1 MLVLLTTMSPLF
13 FSPGFAL
20 SSHFDSERTSEGKE
34 LLSQKVPGWQQAC
47 AEPNKLP
54 ERAMLLAQQMS
65 GVGGAP
71 GPHTHPH
78 HPGGPHP
85 KGAMAISDPISGAK
99 PLPVPPELAAL
110 MAGGTL
116 GQQRLMQGGAE
127 GGVAS
132 LNGSAGPHGGGDDYQ
147 QWMEAKAAKSSG
159 SQAGAQGYSNTL
171 PVRKGAPAKHKAALP
186 ETRTL
191 PRSSSMA
198 AGLEKNGRARVQA
211 IFSHAAGDNST
222 LLSFAAG
229 DVITLLVPEARDGW
243 HYGENEKNRM
253 RGWFPFSYTHLLT
266 DREEEPGPQLRVHNL
281 QHGKSSSTGN
291 LLEREDASLPL
302 PDYSM
307 HSRMAA
313 QNAAVVLRQQ
323 QQPLQRP
330 YSMMT
335 PGYPQQAPEEY
346 EQRFPMSTEPPSE
359 PTVEAPPSPPV
370 DYNADVDDDG
380 DDDDLST
387 GSALYDLVRKTPTPP
402 GLY

>member
-1 MLVLLTTMSPLF
+1 
-13 FSPGFAL
+13 
-20 SSHFDSERTSEGKE
+20 
-34 LLSQKVPGWQQAC
+34 
-47 AEPNKLP
+47 
-54 ERAMLLAQQMS
+54 
-65 GVGGAP
+65 
-71 GPHTHPH
+71 
-78 HPGGPHP
+78 
-85 KGAMAISDPISGAK
+85 
-99 PLPVPPELAAL
+99 
-110 MAGGTL
+110 
-116 GQQRLMQGGAE
+116 
-127 GGVAS
+127 
-132 LNGSAGPHGGGDDYQ
+132 
-147 QWMEAKAAKSSG
+147 MEAKAAKSSG

-346 EQRFPMSTEPPSE
+346 EQRFPMSAADGKLIS
-359 PTVEAPPSPPV
+359 TV
-370 DYNADVDDDG
+370 
-380 DDDDLST
+380 
-387 GSALYDLVRKTPTPP
+387 
-402 GLY
+402 